1 MTKTI
6 TLKDILTTQPYN
18 FNPKEHLPEDWTGSI
33 FDWLYDSRFTIEQRI
48 VAATQFPIV
57 TPAVGNLFALWC
69 IDSVKEYLTPKQIE
83 FRNSLENFITGSIS
97 SDELDKM
104 WNEAWDY
111 NSYDEE
117 ENYGLMLCVIQS
129 FRGALCQQDPG
140 MCAFCDI
147 RDAHKYVGT
156 FQKFET
162 QALEKLIELFR
173 EVGDE

>member
-1 MTKTI
+1 MIKTI
-6 TLKDILTTQPYN
+6 TLKDILTTQPLN
-18 FNPKEHLPEDWTGSI
+18 FNPKQHLPEDWSGSI

-48 VAATQFPIV
+48 LTATQFPII

-69 IDSVKEYLTPKQIE
+69 LDSVKEYLTPRQVE
-83 FRNSLENFITGSIS
+83 FRDSLESFITGMIS
-97 SDELDKM
+97 SDDLDRV
-104 WNEAWDY
+104 WSQAWDY
-111 NSYDEE
+111 DEYDEQE
-117 ENYGLMLCVIQS
+117 TFGIMRCIVES

-156 FQKFET
+156 LQKFET
-162 QALEKLIELFR
+162 QALEKLIELYR